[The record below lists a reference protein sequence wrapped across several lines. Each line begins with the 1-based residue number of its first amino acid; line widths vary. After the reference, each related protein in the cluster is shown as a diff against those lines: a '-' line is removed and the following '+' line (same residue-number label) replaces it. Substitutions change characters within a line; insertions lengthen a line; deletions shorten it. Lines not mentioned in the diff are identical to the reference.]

1 MTAINLDEFESNLDA
16 FFDKIGD
23 GNVTFFIEKKGDK
36 SLVLMPLDEYNGI
49 NEMLHLLGSK
59 SNVQRLYE
67 SVDQLK
73 DGRKVYPNLD
83 T

>member
-16 FFDKIGD
+16 FFDKIED
-23 GNVTFFIEKKGDK
+23 DNETFFIEKKGDK
-36 SLVLMPLDEYNGI
+36 SLVLMPLDEYNAI